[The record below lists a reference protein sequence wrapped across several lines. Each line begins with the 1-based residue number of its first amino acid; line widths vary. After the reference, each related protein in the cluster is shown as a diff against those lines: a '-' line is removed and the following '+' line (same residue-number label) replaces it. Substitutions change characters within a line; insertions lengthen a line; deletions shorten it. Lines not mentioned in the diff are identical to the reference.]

1 MQKIVNLRCLRLLY
15 QGGKKKKPTHNVGP
29 ELAYGNLDF
38 GRVPTI
44 P

>member
-1 MQKIVNLRCLRLLY
+1 MSKTAVP
-15 QGGKKKKPTHNVGP
+15 GGGEKKKLTHNVGP